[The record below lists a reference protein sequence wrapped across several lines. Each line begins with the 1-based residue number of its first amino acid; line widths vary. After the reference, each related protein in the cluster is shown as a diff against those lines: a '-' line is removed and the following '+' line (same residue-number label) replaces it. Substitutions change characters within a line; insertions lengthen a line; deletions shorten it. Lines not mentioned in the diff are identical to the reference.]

1 MIIVPV
7 DLTGEQKTVMAYFSV
22 RQVLLVLPAL
32 AVTFGMLLKLNIPFL
47 SFGSILL
54 IRILLFLIINAIT
67 FSLAFIKLPS
77 RDQYLSHVVLFK
89 IQFWLSQKRYT
100 NIQM

>member
-32 AVTFGMLLKLNIPFL
+32 GVTFGMLLKLNIPFM
-47 SFGSILL
+47 SFGWILFVRV
-54 IRILLFLIINAIT
+54 ILFLIVNATT
-67 FSLAFIKLPS
+67 FSLAFIRLPS
-77 RDQYLSHVVLFK
+77 RDQYLSDTLLYKFK
-89 IQFWLSQKRYT
+89 FWLNQKKYT
-100 NIQM
+100 NI